1 MIELLPVVALV
12 LKRDVMQR
20 PLRAR
25 KANATPSSG
34 AASWRQGADLASP
47 ALHAHGMSRLA
58 APSTERVVDTF
69 VRWTRQPPV

>member
-1 MIELLPVVALV
+1 VTIAVCIHLFLTMIELLPVVALV

-34 AASWRQGADLASP
+34 AAS
-47 ALHAHGMSRLA
+47 
-58 APSTERVVDTF
+58 
-69 VRWTRQPPV
+69 